1 MSLFD
6 KYANNYNEGHV
17 KAIKMSG
24 LSIDYLHE
32 YKVIEVYKYLKQ
44 LNRDQSELKLLN
56 FGCGTGNSE
65 KYLRKYLPNTRIY
78 SIDISKESVEVAKKQ
93 NQNIDNIVFSAFD
106 GLNIPFEE
114 KFDIIFVANIFHH
127 IPRNQHSD
135 VMKNLYNQLS
145 EQGTIFIF
153 ELNPINPLT
162 MWVAINNDY
171 KFDKNSRLLSPF
183 YAKKLLIKNGFIDI
197 KRKYTI
203 FFPGFLSFL
212 FPLEKYLKSVP
223 IGAHYFYTAQ
233 THSHKTV

>member
-6 KYANNYNEGHV
+6 KYANNYDEGHV
-17 KAIKMSG
+17 KAIKLSG
-24 LSIDYLHE
+24 LSTAFLHE
-32 YKVIEVYKYLKQ
+32 YKVQEVFKYL
-44 LNRDQSELKLLN
+44 QSSNQENKELKLLN

-65 KYLRKYLPNTRIY
+65 RYLRKYLPNTRIY
-78 SIDISKESVEVAKKQ
+78 SIDISEESVEVAKKD

-127 IPRNQHSD
+127 IPWNQHSE
-135 VMKNLYNQLS
+135 VMNNLYKQLNCN
-145 EQGTIFIF
+145 GIIFLF

-183 YAKKLLIKNGFIDI
+183 YAKKLLANSGFMGI

-203 FFPGFLSFL
+203 FFPGFLSCL

-233 THSHKTV
+233 KK